1 MIWEAFMIMLLSCF
15 SYTMNEYKIKSQFCH
30 LQLFLQYPQDRTQHY
45 NQSFQH
51 QIFKMIYAKIRSLY
65 ICSYLQFV
73 DPFIHLGLLKQQ
85 LHFPPHITL
94 HTLSELTNI
103 LYFLALVILTLVL
116 IGWHNHRRKLTIIIY
131 LLLADTLS
139 ISPLIGSAS

>member
-1 MIWEAFMIMLLSCF
+1 MIMLLSCF

-65 ICSYLQFV
+65 ICSYLQFI
-73 DPFIHLGLLKQQ
+73 DPFIHLGLLIQQ
-85 LHFPPHITL
+85 LHFPHITPENISVPFVYRTTAFSESTKSYVLTSQIVHNVAYCL
-94 HTLSELTNI
+94 HILFVCGLDLDLMLS
-103 LYFLALVILTLVL
+103 V
-116 IGWHNHRRKLTIIIY
+116 R
-131 LLLADTLS
+131 LS
-139 ISPLIGSAS
+139 VAHV